1 MIFIWFVFSTLYIY
15 GPIVY
20 SFEPG
25 MNHRVIS
32 LNYKPF
38 IYFDSENKSNQYKYF
53 CNLKNKNKYSETDE
67 VIFKNRAYILEFLDK
82 YVCK

>member
-1 MIFIWFVFSTLYIY
+1 MWFVFSTLYIY

-20 SFEPG
+20 YYDHS
-25 MNHRVIS
+25 MRHRVIS

-38 IYFDSENKSNQYKYF
+38 IYFDSENKSNQYRYF
-53 CNLKNKNKYSETDE
+53 CTLKNKHEYNDNDKE
-67 VIFKNRAYILEFLDK
+67 IIKKRANILEFLNK